1 MSKFPV
7 VRVIWWRQ
15 WDLWVYT
22 NHWNVK
28 IPKIL
33 NQWKVIISYRVE
45 LDETRSSSEVQNNLF
60 ESSKIATSLLKHR
73 PSVLLVHCLFCW
85 VFWGLIGGWFVCIVH
100 MSMQLH
106 IATNKLHIF
115 GLPTTIKYLC
125 SLLSL
130 FFHARSLMVFWLSL
144 CFPLKV

>member
-1 MSKFPV
+1 MKQEVAVKSKITCL
-7 VRVIWWRQ
+7 R
-15 WDLWVYT
+15 L
-22 NHWNVK
+22 
-28 IPKIL
+28 
-33 NQWKVIISYRVE
+33 
-45 LDETRSSSEVQNNLF
+45 
-60 ESSKIATSLLKHR
+60 ESSKIETSLLKHR
-73 PSVLLVHCLFCW
+73 PSILLVHCLFCW